1 MNPTVLVPLAVIAA
15 GLAAAGIGQ
24 RRLHPGLVAWVL
36 TAVAAAGAIVTA
48 WVLITL
54 SLGTL
59 TAWCRDGALRP
70 SIPAPLSS
78 ASIAWS
84 IVAVYR
90 AWLCERRYRRATALA
105 RSGER
110 IVILDHAQPMAYSLP
125 GRRGRIVV
133 SQGMLDALAPPE
145 RKVLFAHEQS
155 HVDRRHDRLLHV
167 VELATAVV
175 PPLAFLA
182 HRVRFAT
189 ERWADEDAVGAV
201 GDRRLVAR
209 TIARA
214 ALVQAGTVTVGLP
227 LAGLGV
233 RARVEDLL
241 HERPAPHLALAAL
254 AITSVVVVA
263 ASGVQLHHLYGLAE
277 RIC

>member
-1 MNPTVLVPLAVIAA
+1 MSPTVLLPLMVIVA
-15 GLAAAGIGQ
+15 GLTGAGIGQ

-36 TAVAAAGAIVTA
+36 TAVAAVGATVIV
-48 WVLITL
+48 WLLVTL

-59 TAWCRDGALRP
+59 TAWCREGGLQPA
-70 SIPAPLSS
+70 IPASLST

-84 IVAVYR
+84 IIAVYR
-90 AWLCERRYRRATALA
+90 AWRCERRYRWARALA

-110 IVILDHAQPMAYSLP
+110 IEILDQARPIAYSLP

-133 SQGMLDALAPPE
+133 SQGMLDALTAPE
-145 RKVLFAHEQS
+145 REVLFAHEQS

-175 PPLAFLA
+175 PPMVFLA
-182 HRVRFAT
+182 RRVRFAT

-214 ALVQAGTVTVGLP
+214 ALVQAGAVSVGLP
-227 LAGLGV
+227 IAGLGV

-241 HERPAPHLALAAL
+241 HEPPAPHLALAAL
-254 AITSVVVVA
+254 AITSVVVMA
-263 ASGVQLHHLYGLAE
+263 ASGVQLHHLYGLTE